1 MFLVVFISK
10 SYRFFGKIPVVYLIQ
25 KGVALKHYDV
35 LIIGAGIAGLY
46 TAMNLP
52 KEMSV
57 LVVCKD
63 IPWECNTFY
72 AQGGMVTALDDNDI
86 PLHVEDTMKA
96 GAYHN
101 IKEAVEILSRES
113 IDVTADIIDLG
124 MEFDKD
130 SEGNLLYTKE
140 GAHSASRILHAGGD
154 ATGRYMHYFMMTQN
168 KHLLQRN
175 TLVYDLLIE
184 DGHCYGVRAMVNYQ
198 PETILAKH
206 VVIASGG
213 IGSLYEYNTNSRTI
227 SADIH
232 GICVEKGI
240 ELADME
246 MMQFHPTVFVKTP
259 YARKL
264 LLTEALR
271 GEGAHIVDDN
281 GKRFLF
287 DYDERGEM
295 ASRDIVSRSIFDYK
309 RKTGLEAYL
318 DFSMFEKKWFRQR
331 FPNITHTFD
340 ALGYSFPEDRVPIS
354 PAFHYANGGI
364 ACDTDTRIPGIKGL
378 YVVGEAA
385 RTGVHGA
392 NRLASNSLL
401 EGLVY
406 SRRAVEAIMDS
417 RFEQPTLPN
426 FDKDYNTMLHKDD
439 DKKYK
444 HQLRQIMWKYAGIM
458 RTTEGLHKARNFIY
472 DTKNKQIGRLLEL
485 RLNTAA
491 AIVEAALARKESLGS
506 HYLETNTTK
515 ER

>member
-1 MFLVVFISK
+1 MKQV
-10 SYRFFGKIPVVYLIQ
+10 
-25 KGVALKHYDV
+25 DV
-35 LIIGAGIAGLY
+35 LVIGAGIAGLY

-52 KEMSV
+52 EGLET

-63 IPWECNTFY
+63 VPWECNTFY
-72 AQGGMVTALDDNDI
+72 AQGGMVTALDEADVPVHI
-86 PLHVEDTMKA
+86 EDTLRA

-101 IKEAVEILSRES
+101 LPEAVEILSRES
-113 IDVTADIIDLG
+113 LRVTPDILARG
-124 MEFDKD
+124 MMFDTD
-130 SEGNLLYTKE
+130 EAGALLYTRE
-140 GAHSASRILHAGGD
+140 GAHSSSRILHAGGD
-154 ATGRYMHYFMMTQN
+154 ATGRYMHYFLMSQN
-168 KHLLQRN
+168 RHKLQRN

-184 DGHCYGVRAMVNYQ
+184 DGRCYGVRAMVNYK
-198 PETILAKH
+198 PTTILARH

-213 IGSLYEYNTNSRTI
+213 IGSLYAYNTNSRTV

-271 GEGAHIVDDN
+271 GEGAHVVDEE
-281 GKRFLF
+281 GRRFLF
-287 DYDERGEM
+287 DYDERGEL
-295 ASRDIVSRSIFDYK
+295 ASRDIVSRSIFDYH
-309 RKTGLEAYL
+309 RTTGKEAYL
-318 DFSMFEKKWFRQR
+318 DFSMFEEAWFRER

-340 ALGYSFPEDRVPIS
+340 ALGYHFPQDRVPIS

-364 ACDTDTRIPGIKGL
+364 ACDLDTRIPGIRGL

-406 SRRAVEAIMDS
+406 ARRAAETIAGS
-417 RFEQPTLPN
+417 TLASSSLPR
-426 FDKDYNTMLHKDD
+426 FDKDYDTMLHEEN
-439 DKKYK
+439 DKAYK
-444 HQLRQIMWKYAGIM
+444 QKLRHIMWKDVGII
-458 RTTEGLHKARNFIY
+458 RTRKGLHEARNFIF
-472 DTKNKQIGRLLEL
+472 DTKNRRIGRLLEL
-485 RLNTAA
+485 RLNTAG
-491 AIVEAALARKESLGS
+491 AIVEAALARKESLGA
-506 HYLETNTTK
+506 HYIEG
-515 ER
+515 